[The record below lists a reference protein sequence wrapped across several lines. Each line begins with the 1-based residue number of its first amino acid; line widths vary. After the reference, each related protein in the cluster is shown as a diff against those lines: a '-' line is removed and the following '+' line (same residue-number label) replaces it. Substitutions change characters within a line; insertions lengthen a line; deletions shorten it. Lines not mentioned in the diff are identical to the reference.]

1 MIPAY
6 KFVEY
11 LKSYK
16 KGIDFLIDMD
26 DAGLNLY
33 ETSLTA
39 SADTMFQAWLEQIL
53 NEEGQDLVY
62 WWLFEDVDKVIT
74 DNDNEINVEDI
85 EEFTKYLLNNGYFKS
100 EENS

>member
-1 MIPAY
+1 MITAY

-11 LKSYK
+11 LKSYQ
-16 KGIDFLIDMD
+16 KGIDFLRNMD
-26 DAGLNLY
+26 DAGLDLY
-33 ETSLTA
+33 ETPLTA
-39 SADTMFQAWLEQIL
+39 SADALFQAWLEQIL

-85 EEFTKYLLNNGYFKS
+85 EEFTKYLLDNGYFKT
-100 EENS
+100 EGNS

>member
-1 MIPAY
+1 MNKENFIKTINAY
-6 KFVEY
+6 KEFLDTSDKLME
-11 LKSYK
+11 L
-16 KGIDFLIDMD
+16 GIDLAEGPITYSIDTIFD
-26 DAGLNLY
+26 
-33 ETSLTA
+33 S
-39 SADTMFQAWLEQIL
+39 WLQSIL

-74 DNDNEINVEDI
+74 DNGNEINVEDI